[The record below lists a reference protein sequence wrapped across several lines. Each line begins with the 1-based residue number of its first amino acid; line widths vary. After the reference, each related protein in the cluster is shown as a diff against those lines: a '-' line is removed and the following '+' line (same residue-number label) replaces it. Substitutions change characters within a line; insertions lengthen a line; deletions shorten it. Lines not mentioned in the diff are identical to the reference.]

1 MAERNWTKE
10 QQNAIDARNG
20 TLLLSAA
27 AGSGKTAVL
36 VERIIRL
43 MTEGSNPIDPSELLV
58 VTFTNAAAAEM
69 KTRIADGIDALIR
82 KEPTNNLYRSVKMK
96 LPSAAVSTIDS
107 FCIRLVRENF
117 HKAGI
122 APDFAILDNSD
133 EKILIAEAMSATLD
147 TLCQESPDVYD
158 LLNSMTAY
166 NRDDSALS
174 EKILRLYR
182 FSLAHPF
189 PEKWLREVE
198 DMYRDDV
205 PVADSVWG
213 KIILEYAGNTFAF
226 SRGLIEEALRDITP
240 SAVMTEK
247 YEASL
252 QNVLQLLDRLD
263 IMLQNKDWDA
273 LHDFFRNFTWS
284 RLPTAPRGFAQDPY
298 KLAAEARYKTVAS
311 LFEDCGKMFC
321 ADTRENRED
330 LEKLTPVIRELLN
343 AVREFGKNY
352 EALKEEQNRYTF
364 TDIMH
369 RALCLL
375 IQKDGEE
382 IRKTPLASELE
393 AQYREILIDEY
404 QDTNEAQ
411 DMLFATLSRN
421 GENLFMVGDVKQSIY
436 RFRLAM
442 PEIFV
447 KKSREYADFD
457 NETYPA
463 KIILGKNFRSRKGI
477 LDSINFLFENLMS
490 DYAGEMEYTEKE
502 ALHYGE
508 TYPADEEPATELRFL
523 EASGTEAEAAYIAKL
538 IDDMLKNG
546 AEVTERDGKKRKAKK
561 SDFCILLRSPSGKLE
576 IYENALRQRGIAASG
591 EKKSSVFDAPEVGV
605 FLSLLKVINNPTDDV
620 AFLSLMFSP
629 LYGFTADELAELK
642 LPDKKRKLIACL
654 REAAGHDE
662 KCAGLLAD
670 LDVYRKEAAVMPFDA
685 YIRTLLDKTGYLAV
699 VSAMKHGEVRRRN
712 LILLCELAAS
722 YAENGGSGI
731 SGFLRYIARAAENG
745 ADIPAASETSEN
757 ADVVRIY
764 SIHKSKGLEFPFVI
778 LADCAKPFN
787 KSDMTDD
794 MIISPSAG
802 VGMVIINNERKQKY
816 PTIGHT
822 AARLAVKRAS
832 ISEELRVLY
841 VAMTR
846 AKEKLIAVSSV
857 ANLGNAVTKAATN
870 TPGGRRIAP
879 CAVLNATSYM
889 QWFLMG
895 YLSHPD
901 LQPLA
906 KEYGLAIEHR
916 YDAPGR
922 IRLIFDK
929 PSEEQSETAEETLS
943 EADPGIIAAIRDRA
957 EYEYPY
963 VLPADARPKRA
974 ASDFEEQRFTPE
986 YFAVSKPS
994 FLCSG
999 ELTPAQIGTANHL
1012 FLQHLDFAASSVE
1025 EECERMTRE
1034 RILTPQQAA
1043 VIRREKVGLFLRSP
1057 LCERI
1062 RQADEVLREKEFTVE
1077 IELGDIEP
1085 TAAENVRHEKI
1096 LVLGKTDLVFIRDGQ
1111 ATVVDYKTDRTKT
1124 EDEFI
1129 EAYRGQLTMY
1139 RRAMVQL
1146 LEMPIAEALIYSFE
1160 LGKEIA
1166 IPFTQ

>member
-43 MTEGSNPIDPSELLV
+43 MTEGSNPVDPSELLV

-69 KTRIADGIDALIR
+69 KTRIASGIDALIR

-107 FCIRLVRENF
+107 FCIKLVRENF

-147 TLCQESPDVYD
+147 TLCQESPDIYD

-166 NRDDSALS
+166 NCDDSALS
-174 EKILRLYR
+174 QKILRLYR

-198 DMYRDDV
+198 DMYRNDQ

-213 KIILEYAGNTFAF
+213 KIILEYAENTFAY
-226 SRGLIEEALRDITP
+226 SRELLEEALKDILP
-240 SAVMTEK
+240 SEVIAEK

-252 QNVLQLLDRLD
+252 QNVLMLLDRLD
-263 IMLQNKDWDA
+263 IMMQNKDWDA

-284 RLPTAPRGFAQDPY
+284 RLPTAPKGYGDDPY
-298 KLAAEARYKTVAS
+298 KLAAEAKYKAVAS

-321 ADTRENRED
+321 ADTAENRED
-330 LEKLTPVIRELLN
+330 LEKLAPVIKELLN
-343 AVREFGKNY
+343 TVRAFGKNY
-352 EALKEEQNRYTF
+352 ESLKEEQNRYTF

-369 RALCLL
+369 RALRLL
-375 IQKDGEE
+375 IREEDGE
-382 IRKTPLASELE
+382 IRKTPLASSLE

-457 NETYPA
+457 NKTYPA

-477 LDSINFLFENLMS
+477 LDGINFLFQNLMS

-502 ALHYGE
+502 ALHYGD
-508 TYPADEEPATELRFL
+508 TYPPDEEPATELRFL
-523 EASGTEAEAAYIAKL
+523 EASKTEEEAAYIAKL
-538 IDDMLKNG
+538 IDDMLQNG
-546 AEVTERDGKKRKAKK
+546 AEVTERGVKRKAKK
-561 SDFCILLRSPSGKLE
+561 SDFCILMRSPSGKLE
-576 IYENALRQRGIAASG
+576 IYENALKQRGIASSG
-591 EKKSSVFDAPEVGV
+591 DKKSNVFDAPEVGV

-620 AFLSLMFSP
+620 AFLSLMLSP
-629 LYGFTADELAELK
+629 LYGFTADELADLK

-654 REAAGHDE
+654 REAADHDE
-662 KCAGLLAD
+662 KCARLLFD
-670 LDVYRKEAAVMPFDA
+670 LDSYRKQAAVMPFDA
-685 YIRTLLDKTGYLAV
+685 YIRTLLDRTGYLAV

-712 LILLCELAAS
+712 LILLCEFAAS

-846 AKEKLIAVSSV
+846 AKEKLIAVSTV
-857 ANLGNAVTKAATN
+857 AKHEKAVSNAVTN
-870 TPGGRRIAP
+870 TLGGRRIFP
-879 CAVLNATSYM
+879 CAVLNATSYT

-901 LQPLA
+901 LEPLTR
-906 KEYGLAIEHR
+906 ECGLTVEHR

-922 IRLIFDK
+922 IRLILDK
-929 PSEEQSETAEETLS
+929 LTEEQSEITEETVS
-943 EADPGIIAAIRDRA
+943 AADPVIIEAIRDRA

-963 VLPADARPKRA
+963 ILPADARPKRA
-974 ASDFEEQRFTPE
+974 ASDFEEQKFTPE

-1012 FLQHLDFAASSVE
+1012 FLQHLDFGASSAE
-1025 EECERMTRE
+1025 AECERMTRE
-1034 RILTPQQAA
+1034 KILTPQQAA
-1043 VIRREKVGLFLRSP
+1043 VIHREKVEKFLRSP

-1062 RQADEVLREKEFTVE
+1062 RHAENVLREKEFTVE

-1139 RRAMVQL
+1139 RRAIEQILGLPV
-1146 LEMPIAEALIYSFE
+1146 AETLIYSLE

-1166 IPFTQ
+1166 IPFTR

>member
-10 QQNAIDARNG
+10 QQNAIDARDG

-36 VERIIRL
+36 VERIIHL
-43 MTEGSNPIDPSELLV
+43 LTEGSNPVDPSELLV

-69 KTRIADGIDALIR
+69 KTRIAGGIDALIR

-189 PEKWLREVE
+189 PERWLCEVE

-205 PVADSVWG
+205 PVPDSVWG
-213 KIILEYAGNTFAF
+213 KIILKNAENTCAFCRELIEAAREDVRPSDIFAE
-226 SRGLIEEALRDITP
+226 LYEEALQGALLLLGRID
-240 SAVMTEK
+240 
-247 YEASL
+247 SL
-252 QNVLQLLDRLD
+252 LQK
-263 IMLQNKDWDA
+263 KDWDA
-273 LHDFFRNFTWS
+273 LHDFFRNFSWS
-284 RLPTAPRGFAQDPY
+284 GLPRAPRGFGQDPY
-298 KLAAEARYKTVAS
+298 KLAAEAKYKRVAS
-311 LFEDCGKMFC
+311 LLEDCGKTFC
-321 ADTRENRED
+321 AGTEEHRED
-330 LEKLTPVIRELLN
+330 LRTLAPVIRELLKT
-343 AVREFGKNY
+343 VREFGKHY
-352 EALKEEQNRYTF
+352 EALKEERGSYTF
-364 TDIMH
+364 TDITH
-369 RALCLL
+369 RALRLL
-375 IQKDGEE
+375 VREEDGE
-382 IRKTPLASELE
+382 IRKTALASSLE

-457 NETYPA
+457 DKTYPA

-477 LDSINFLFENLMS
+477 LDSINFLFKNLMS

-502 ALHYGE
+502 ALHYGD
-508 TYPADEEPATELRFL
+508 TYPPDEEPATELRFL
-523 EASGTEAEAAYIAKL
+523 EASKTEEEAAYIAKL
-538 IDDMLKNG
+538 IDDMLQNG
-546 AEVTERDGKKRKAKK
+546 AEVTERGVKRKAKK

-576 IYENALRQRGIAASG
+576 IYENALKQRGIASSG
-591 EKKSSVFDAPEVGV
+591 EKKTNLFDATEVGV

-629 LYGFTADELAELK
+629 LYGFTADEIAELK

-654 REAAGHDE
+654 REAAEHDE
-662 KCAGLLAD
+662 KCAELLFD
-670 LDVYRKEAAVMPFDA
+670 LDSYRKEAAVMPFDA
-685 YIRTLLDKTGYLAV
+685 FIRTLLDKTGYLAV

-745 ADIPAASETSEN
+745 ADIPAAAETSEN

-778 LADCAKPFN
+778 LADCAKRFN
-787 KSDMTDD
+787 TSDMTDD

-802 VGMVIINNERKQKY
+802 VGMVILRNERLQKY
-816 PTIGHT
+816 TTIGHT

-857 ANLGNAVTKAATN
+857 ANLGNAVSKAATDAS
-870 TPGGRRIAP
+870 GGCRIAP
-879 CAVLNATSYM
+879 CAVLNATSYT

-901 LQPLA
+901 FQPIA
-906 KEYGLAIEHR
+906 KEYGLSVEHR
-916 YDAPGR
+916 YDTPGR
-922 IRLIFDK
+922 IRLLLD
-929 PSEEQSETAEETLS
+929 TLS
-943 EADPGIIAAIRDRA
+943 EEDQREAIDAVSDADPQLVDAIKQRA

-963 VLPADARPKRA
+963 SLPTDARPKRA
-974 ASDFEEQRFTPE
+974 ASDFEEQKFTPE

-1012 FLQHLDFAASSVE
+1012 FLQHLDFGASSAE

-1034 RILTPQQAA
+1034 KILTPQQAA
-1043 VIRREKVGLFLRSP
+1043 VIHRGKVETFLRSP

-1139 RRAMVQL
+1139 RRAMAQL